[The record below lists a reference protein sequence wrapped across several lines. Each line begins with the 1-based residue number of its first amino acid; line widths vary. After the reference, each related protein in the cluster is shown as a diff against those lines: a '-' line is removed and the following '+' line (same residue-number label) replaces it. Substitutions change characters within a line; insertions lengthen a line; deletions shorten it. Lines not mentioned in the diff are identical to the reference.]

1 VKLTTLKNGIP
12 AAIKEGES
20 IPLSELGFDGSLLT
34 LIRSKKSIRDQV
46 RNALSQHTSGGQP
59 VGAADFAAPISNPS
73 KIVAIGLN
81 YLDHAS
87 ESDMEVPE
95 TPLVFAKF
103 SSSIISATDA
113 IKIPLDLTREVDYE
127 VELGI
132 VIGKKAK
139 NISPDQAL
147 DHVFGYTVINDVS
160 ARDLQF
166 SDKQWVRGKS
176 LDTFC
181 PTGPVI
187 VTTDEITDPQN
198 LDISCSVNGE
208 TLQEAN
214 TKDMVFGVAELVS
227 RLSHSFTL
235 EAGDLIASGTPQ
247 GVGFSRKPP
256 VYLTP
261 GDTVRTWISGIGE
274 LVNPV
279 EEA

>member
-1 VKLTTLKNGIP
+1 VKLATLKNGTP
-12 AAIKEGES
+12 AAIKQGES

-34 LIRSKKSIRDQV
+34 LVKSKKSTRDQV
-46 RNALSQHTSGGQP
+46 RDALSQYTSGGQP
-59 VGAADFAAPISNPS
+59 VSAADFAAPVSNPS

-103 SSSIISATDA
+103 SNSIISATDA
-113 IKIPLDLTREVDYE
+113 IEIPLDLTREVDYE

-139 NISPDQAL
+139 NISPGQAL
-147 DHVFGYTVINDVS
+147 DHVFGYTIINDVS

-187 VTTDEITDPQN
+187 VTADEISDPQN
-198 LDISCSVNGE
+198 LDIGCSVNGE

-274 LVNPV
+274 LTNPV